1 MAASLPNLPK
11 PPRVSQ
17 TIDRMHDG
25 LRRSQNRLN
34 AAELVLLSRNADM
47 VLKQPARTMTRND
60 NALEGKRQRG
70 LIELEEAV
78 VSRAPYTDSALLE
91 TIKP

>member
-1 MAASLPNLPK
+1 
-11 PPRVSQ
+11 
-17 TIDRMHDG
+17 
-25 LRRSQNRLN
+25 
-34 AAELVLLSRNADM
+34 
-47 VLKQPARTMTRND
+47 MTHND
-60 NALEGKRQRG
+60 NALEAMRQCG